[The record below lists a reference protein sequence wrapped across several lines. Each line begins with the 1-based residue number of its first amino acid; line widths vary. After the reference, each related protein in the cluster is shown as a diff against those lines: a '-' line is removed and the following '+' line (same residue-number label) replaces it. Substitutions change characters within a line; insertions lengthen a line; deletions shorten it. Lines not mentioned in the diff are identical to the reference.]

1 MEESK
6 MKKGI
11 IGRKIGMTQI
21 FNDKSELIP
30 VTVLEAGPC
39 FVTQIKTVETDGYSA
54 IQVGFY
60 DKTKNVLKPIAGH
73 FKKANVD
80 NKKYLR
86 EFRLEDISNYELG
99 SEIKADI
106 FLQGEMVDVVGI
118 SKGKGFQG
126 SIKRHG
132 HHRGPMAHGSKYH
145 RGVGSMSSAT
155 TPGKVKKGKKMPGHM
170 GHQRVTIQ
178 NLEIVKVDAE
188 RNILLIKGSVPGPKK
203 TLVFIKNSV
212 KAQA

>member
-1 MEESK
+1 
-6 MKKGI
+6 MKKAI
-11 IGRKIGMTQI
+11 LARKIGMTQI

-86 EFRLEDISNYELG
+86 EFRLEDISSYELG

-170 GHQRVTIQ
+170 GHRRVTIQ